1 MLATLSANGFKCES
15 EEQARLKLKEYA
27 ERLLNARFVVAA
39 RGAGGLPTYRIYEAL
54 VMGAIP
60 IVPWDPRHEFLYEE
74 LPVVRVRD
82 DEWGRVTPKFLKKQ
96 WHKIQ
101 SAVAD
106 GKYDMRKL
114 YTPYWIARLTVSR
127 WAHEVGGM
135 DAAHALL
142 AKEVRLETAPPRAQP
157 ARAQSA
163 REPGRKRPGAVES

>member
-1 MLATLSANGFKCES
+1 MGLSTGPS
-15 EEQARLKLKEYA
+15 
-27 ERLLNARFVVAA
+27 
-39 RGAGGLPTYRIYEAL
+39 
-54 VMGAIP
+54 
-60 IVPWDPRHEFLYEE
+60 
-74 LPVVRVRD
+74 
-82 DEWGRVTPKFLKKQ
+82 RVTPKFLKKQ

-142 AKEVRLETAPPRAQP
+142 AKEVRLETAPRVSQ
-157 ARAQSA
+157 
-163 REPGRKRPGAVES
+163 